1 MAVSKLCEAV
11 KVFLDVV
18 DSPYGYLEGCL
29 GLGLSNDTFEL
40 VTRRIQT
47 KICALG
53 WCPQNH
59 YNPEKMHQFVKQ
71 NMHTFSCFQRFWSD
85 FFRFCALKFY
95 LCVADPWYKY
105 LKCSSGQ
112 VLSRDINNMGIRCT
126 QTKICALIEK
136 THVESRIGF
145 QFSKWDIDTYV
156 FSWLCASQYI
166 FVPLFQKGW

>member
-1 MAVSKLCEAV
+1 
-11 KVFLDVV
+11 
-18 DSPYGYLEGCL
+18 
-29 GLGLSNDTFEL
+29 
-40 VTRRIQT
+40 
-47 KICALG
+47 
-53 WCPQNH
+53 
-59 YNPEKMHQFVKQ
+59 MHQFVKQ

-112 VLSRDINNMGIRCT
+112 GLSRDVDNMGIRCT

-145 QFSKWDIDTYV
+145 QFSNCKKCGFLYRKPQQWLFLNLWSACVFLFRIMKVNYVQFEASKNITTKWGRCLDV
-156 FSWLCASQYI
+156 
-166 FVPLFQKGW
+166 